1 VSAANETA
9 AAHESDLTDM
19 LAAAA
24 QDAAAKPAAPPSD
37 EIAADPDLRRLEAS
51 LQWIQREG
59 TASRL
64 PRATTLPPVSGLR
77 PVGPEGLR
85 PRGEQFING
94 IRVPPSLAPERLR
107 PPPMRERRDNLRG
120 PVRVLLASLI
130 AAPIAYYFSVGSFSS
145 SQEPNR
151 DGTGLTSLAS
161 RLVASAE
168 FPLPKDKL
176 PPGETDDYN
185 TMVSSQNKLVAPA
198 PPATVAKAAPVHTE
212 PQPPAAV
219 MAAPQPVAPAV
230 EPSAAAPTAAPAP
243 ATKLVR
249 EMDPQQVK
257 LLMQQGEQ
265 FLAAGDVITARTVF
279 QRAAE
284 AGNAAAALA
293 LGATYDPD
301 VLAKMG
307 ARGVNPDVQKA
318 RIWYERAKEYGSSD
332 APRRLEAL
340 ANR

>member
-1 VSAANETA
+1 
-9 AAHESDLTDM
+9 
-19 LAAAA
+19 
-24 QDAAAKPAAPPSD
+24 
-37 EIAADPDLRRLEAS
+37 
-51 LQWIQREG
+51 
-59 TASRL
+59 
-64 PRATTLPPVSGLR
+64 
-77 PVGPEGLR
+77 
-85 PRGEQFING
+85 
-94 IRVPPSLAPERLR
+94 
-107 PPPMRERRDNLRG
+107 
-120 PVRVLLASLI
+120 
-130 AAPIAYYFSVGSFSS
+130 
-145 SQEPNR
+145 
-151 DGTGLTSLAS
+151 
-161 RLVASAE
+161 
-168 FPLPKDKL
+168 
-176 PPGETDDYN
+176 
-185 TMVSSQNKLVAPA
+185 MVSSQNKLVAPA

-230 EPSAAAPTAAPAP
+230 EAPAP

-318 RIWYERAKEYGSSD
+318 RIWYERAKEYGSAD